1 MVVLLGPGCFWGHQ
15 GSLSKAQTRA
25 LVVQGIYSTF
35 VFSGPSALV
44 LSGSH
49 PWPVAD
55 HIHFGTKVL
64 TDGPTENK
72 LLSRDHCQV

>member
-1 MVVLLGPGCFWGHQ
+1 MVVLLEPGCFWGHQ
-15 GSLSKAQTRA
+15 GTRPPGRTRA
-25 LVVQGIYSTF
+25 LVVQGICSTF

-72 LLSRDHCQV
+72 LLSRAYCQV